1 MKIQSKDAKMTNR
14 SYFFPAIAITFAVIL
29 GAPSS
34 NASAGDLPTASWI
47 KDEMTLDSA
56 AQIYLSPAF
65 TTIKGK
71 FKAMPESITDTRDSI
86 DGNFLVGEYRYL
98 FKKPEAG
105 KDGTMSDELVS
116 TEVLDCK
123 DNFFGTIKQV
133 RKYKGRVVNNSAT
146 PAADV
151 RMIQTNIPNIGL
163 KLCALYQGKKA
174 SGLEHTAPTNPSYNP
189 RPTEKDIDRIMDKYT
204 TPKAKNAK

>member
-1 MKIQSKDAKMTNR
+1 MTNR
-14 SYFFPAIAITFAVIL
+14 SYFAPAIAFTVAAIL
-29 GAPSS
+29 GSPFSHAL
-34 NASAGDLPTASWI
+34 ASDTPAASWI
-47 KDEMTLDSA
+47 KDEMDLDGS

-86 DGNFLVGEYRYL
+86 EGNFIVGEYRYL

-105 KDGTMSDELVS
+105 KDGKMSDELVS
-116 TEVLDCK
+116 TEILDCK

-133 RKYKGRVVNNSAT
+133 RKYKGKVVSDSAT

-163 KLCALYQGKKA
+163 KLCSLYQGKKA
-174 SGLEHTAPTNPSYNP
+174 SSLEQTAHANPSYNP
-189 RPTEKDIDRIMDKYT
+189 RPTGKDIDRIIDKYAA
-204 TPKAKNAK
+204 PKARNAK